1 MSLCQKSSSA
11 FSCATRSKTSVS
23 DKTEH
28 KRSKNPRV
36 NWHEAASC
44 ALQIEL
50 RNYSDFLEYITEY
63 ILGKNS
69 YQIDMLVIKKLTNQV
84 IPKNIARIFKT
95 FNPFEIK
102 GLGSSVSIDS
112 YYKTIWLLKI
122 SLREYIISIK
132 RHLIH
137 KLSSQ
142 INFHQKNIFISTV
155 WRISYRIPDL
165 LTALLL
171 ITSSIRNRIFISDI
185 CTS

>member
-95 FNPFEIK
+95 FNLFEIK
-102 GLGSSVSIDS
+102 GLGSSVNIDS
-112 YYKTIWLLKI
+112 YYKTI
-122 SLREYIISIK
+122 
-132 RHLIH
+132 
-137 KLSSQ
+137 
-142 INFHQKNIFISTV
+142 
-155 WRISYRIPDL
+155 
-165 LTALLL
+165 
-171 ITSSIRNRIFISDI
+171 
-185 CTS
+185 